1 MTYKITITKDC
12 DNEYRVPGPDGTEAQ
27 AYYTDDRE
35 DARGTALQVLGSDV
49 VITWRT
55 VNEHPIKGGVRVV
68 GTDRR
73 YRHNRSA

>member
-1 MTYKITITKDC
+1 MTYKIQITKDC

-35 DARGTALQVLGSDV
+35 DARGTALLTLGSDV

-55 VNEHPIKGGVRVV
+55 VNEHPTKGCIKVLAN
-68 GTDRR
+68 TYD
-73 YRHNRSA
+73 HRSA